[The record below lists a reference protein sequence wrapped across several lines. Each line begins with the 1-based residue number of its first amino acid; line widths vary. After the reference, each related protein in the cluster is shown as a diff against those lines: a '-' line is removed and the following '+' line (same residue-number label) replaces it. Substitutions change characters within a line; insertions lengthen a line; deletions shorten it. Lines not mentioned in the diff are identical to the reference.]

1 MMKAG
6 TYYVGDLCYVI
17 ADKDWNEVCKLTIVE
32 NRCIEGEFM
41 LADGRRFAMYTTRW
55 GDGSYYDNKRL
66 NSYCVDSGTIGCIL
80 LDDVKDSIAA
90 TYDNIEELGAIIEF
104 KEDFETY
111 NNDGLIV
118 FGDVI
123 INTDPDEFYDEEDEY
138 EYE

>member
-17 ADKDWNEVCKLTIVE
+17 AAKDWDEVCRLTTSNNE
-32 NRCIEGEFM
+32 CIQGEFT
-41 LADGRRFAMYTTRW
+41 LADGRRFAMFNTKW
-55 GDGSYYDNKRL
+55 GDGTYFDSMRMNEY
-66 NSYCVDSGTIGCIL
+66 SVDSGTIGCIL

-104 KEDFETY
+104 EEDFETY

-138 EYE
+138 EHE